1 MNIKGIIIACSLF
14 AISGVIACC
23 KEDPA
28 INTTVGKCDYKSSEV
43 IVSFPFKD
51 TGNVSATNGAII
63 DLLPAGLS
71 TDNLVN
77 QAVDNLVKKDLA
89 LQGIDSC
96 QVSNIYVDNM
106 RITIDSPSNKYFNF
120 LDSLTIF
127 ASADKGVT
135 KKLIAYK
142 TGLAANSTQVVMD
155 IVPSVDLRPYLLL
168 DTCNLLVGGRKG
180 STPAGW
186 GGTTTYF
193 SIEALFKG
201 KAFTKP

>member
-1 MNIKGIIIACSLF
+1 MNIKGIIVAGSLF
-14 AISGVIACC
+14 VISGIIACC
-23 KEDPA
+23 KEDA
-28 INTTVGKCDYKSSEV
+28 AVNTTVSKCDYKSSEV

-51 TGNVSATNGAII
+51 TGNVSAANATII
-63 DLLPAGLS
+63 DLLPAGFS

-89 LQGIDSC
+89 VQNIDSC
-96 QVSNIYVDNM
+96 QVSNIYIDNM

-142 TGLAANSTQVVMD
+142 TGLAPNSAQVVMD
-155 IVPSVDLRPYLLL
+155 IVPNVDLRPYLLL
-168 DTCNLLVGGRKG
+168 DTCNLLIGGRKG
-180 STPAGW
+180 AIPAAW
-186 GGTTTYF
+186 GGSTTYF
-193 SIEALFKG
+193 SIDALFKG
-201 KAFTKP
+201 KAYTKP